1 MNSIIV
7 LPARKT
13 LLKLHRRWFWARRE
27 AGKAV
32 IWPPHGSTYLVYKL
46 TRKHLSQRFL
56 LYFAHGVTRKLRD
69 NHQFLWLLEPGK

>member
-7 LPARKT
+7 LLAREA

-32 IWPPHGSTYLVYKL
+32 IRPPHGSTYLVYKL
-46 TRKHLSQRFL
+46 TRKHFSQRFL
-56 LYFAHGVTRKLRD
+56 LDLAHGVSRKLKD
-69 NHQFLWLLEPGK
+69 NH